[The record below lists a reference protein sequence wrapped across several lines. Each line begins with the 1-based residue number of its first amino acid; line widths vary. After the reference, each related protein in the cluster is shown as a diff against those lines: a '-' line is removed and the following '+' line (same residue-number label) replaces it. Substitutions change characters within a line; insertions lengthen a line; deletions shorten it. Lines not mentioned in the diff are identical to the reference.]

1 MKPVAFTFQQD
12 HGRRPL
18 ASCQCPGGS
27 RRWTSCQCRIGGQR
41 LSGGRHPAV
50 RTLML
55 AVLLFTLLLPLLLA
69 IAGCSSVSDEQK
81 RIYDDNSRIARQ
93 GDTYF
98 FKSRV
103 GNSDNRGMAIT
114 FSEFNGKQTVW
125 TLQSGSSTTVDLA
138 ADANI
143 AGGRFKVCL
152 VSPSREVTP
161 IFEGSH
167 KGPVKLTVPAGKSEV
182 VLVGQ
187 SARGE
192 LAIAWGAP
200 EGVQIQRTGSD

>member
-1 MKPVAFTFQQD
+1 MKPITFTPQRD

-18 ASCQCPGGS
+18 NRCQCLGRS
-27 RRWTSCQCRIGGQR
+27 RRCASSQCRIGGQR
-41 LSGGRHPAV
+41 LSDGQHPAA
-50 RTLML
+50 R
-55 AVLLFTLLLPLLLA
+55 TLLLLILTLTLLLA
-69 IAGCSSVSDEQK
+69 MAGCSSVSDEQK

-103 GNSDNRGMAIT
+103 GNSDNRGLAIT

-125 TLQSGSSTTVDLA
+125 TLQSGSGTTVDLV

-152 VSPSREVTP
+152 VSPSREVTA
-161 IFEGSH
+161 IFEGAH

-192 LAIAWGAP
+192 LAIAWGTS